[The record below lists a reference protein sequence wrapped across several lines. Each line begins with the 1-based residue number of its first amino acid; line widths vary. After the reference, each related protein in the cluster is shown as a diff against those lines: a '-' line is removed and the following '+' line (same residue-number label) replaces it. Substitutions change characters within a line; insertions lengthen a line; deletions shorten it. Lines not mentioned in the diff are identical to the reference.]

1 MSQME
6 DLYKKKP
13 SLKSDLQGRNV
24 NVVLEGVVL
33 SLGRCIDLVR
43 PAGLLISSV
52 SKTDFVKAL
61 RALDNAMTQLRLYCD
76 PDAPL
81 PASEW
86 GLLKREGEDTS
97 HERFYTQYD
106 ESLIDD
112 DDDDMDED

>member
-1 MSQME
+1 ME
-6 DLYKKKP
+6 GLYKKKP

-61 RALDNAMTQLRLYCD
+61 RALDHAMTQLKLYCD

-86 GLLKREGEDTS
+86 GLLKRESEDTS
-97 HERFYTQYD
+97 RERLYSQYGA
-106 ESLIDD
+106 DD
-112 DDDDMDED
+112 DGDDDDMDED